1 MAADLITCGHLY
13 EELNK
18 KQGFKTM
25 VLRQYTRQE
34 EFEDLGFRLLLLAV
48 VSLLKENK
56 FKYSPPQILI

>member
-25 VLRQYTRQE
+25 VLRQCTRQE
-34 EFEDLGFRLLLLAV
+34 EFEDLGWSGCFYWLWLV
-48 VSLLKENK
+48 
-56 FKYSPPQILI
+56 Y